1 MRPRTQALALALLLS
16 LTSLGC
22 GRKPE
27 ATAAASKAAAE
38 AGQDSKAG
46 NAAALPG
53 SASAPLAG
61 PLEVSG
67 TVVETMDT
75 SDYTYLKLKTPIG
88 EVWAAVVKADV
99 KVGAKVKIVQGMQ
112 MDGFESKTLKRK
124 FDTIIF
130 GSLDTGAGAPSL
142 PPVEGMAAHDATKP
156 PADGMAA
163 HATKKPE
170 ADLGPIKVEKASG
183 TEGKTIAELFSA
195 KAALK
200 DKPVAV
206 RGKVVKY
213 LPGIMG
219 KNWVHLKDGTGS
231 KAKKDDDLAF
241 TTKEKVEVGS
251 VIVVR
256 GTLKIDHDPGT
267 GFAYPVLLEDPK
279 IIK

>member
-1 MRPRTQALALALLLS
+1 MRSTHLTLALLLS
-16 LTSLGC
+16 ITPLAC
-22 GRKPE
+22 GKKPE
-27 ATAAASKAAAE
+27 SAAPLPKAAPE
-38 AGQDSKAG
+38 AIQ
-46 NAAALPG
+46 AAKPEGAVSG
-53 SASAPLAG
+53 SASAPAPG
-61 PLEVSG
+61 SLEIGG
-67 TVVETMDT
+67 TVLETKDAG
-75 SDYTYLKLKTPIG
+75 DYTYLKLRTPIG

-130 GSLDTGAGAPSL
+130 GSLDTGAGAGKA
-142 PPVEGMAAHDATKP
+142 VGGMASHGEAKP
-156 PADGMAA
+156 PADAMGA
-163 HATKKPE
+163 HAAKKPE
-170 ADLGPIKVEKASG
+170 ADLGPIKVERASG
-183 TEGKTIAELFSA
+183 SEGKTVAELYAA
-195 KAALK
+195 KTALK

-231 KAKKDDDLAF
+231 KGKKDDDLAF

-256 GTLKIDHDPGT
+256 GALKIDHDPGT

-279 IIK
+279 ITK